1 MILLKSD
8 RGAGWHSEKEGGT
21 SPKSTNESSFAVPR
35 NNHKNSESMR
45 NTGKDQ
51 EVVKGRNSYQKEIIM
66 QKNNQ
71 PNQMTKAKT
80 KS

>member
-45 NTGKDQ
+45 NTGKD
-51 EVVKGRNSYQKEIIM
+51 
-66 QKNNQ
+66 
-71 PNQMTKAKT
+71 
-80 KS
+80 